1 MSYRGGTLRSNLFWR
16 SKAALKPG
24 VQSGFLDVGWQ
35 VNEGKETQGESREK
49 GLEKEK
55 GIGWCLE
62 LVCLFLD
69 F

>member
-1 MSYRGGTLRSNLFWR
+1 MAGERKGD
-16 SKAALKPG
+16 K
-24 VQSGFLDVGWQ
+24 
-35 VNEGKETQGESREK
+35 GESTEK

-62 LVCLFLD
+62 LVYLLFLD